1 MSARRTVSGKKTAT
15 KSAAPRKRLSPEARE
30 KMIVEEAI
38 RYFAEHG
45 FEGDTRAL
53 AKRIGVSQGLIFRYF
68 PTKSDLIERVYR
80 DVFLKRWN
88 PEWEDM
94 ITDRSR
100 SLKARLV
107 AFYEDYYRTVDS
119 YDWIRVALFSA
130 LRGEPIMSRYLVLVR
145 NRLVVPIARELRA
158 HYRLPDPDDV
168 PLRALELE
176 MVWDLHS
183 FVIYKLIRR
192 HVYGEANAAAHD
204 EGAADAQEAA
214 IGAYV
219 RTFLAGARGTFQS
232 IVLNGE
238 NAPENTN

>member
-1 MSARRTVSGKKTAT
+1 MSAKRTAAGKRAGTKT
-15 KSAAPRKRLSPEARE
+15 AAPRKRLSPEARE

-68 PTKSDLIERVYR
+68 PTKADLIERVYR

-100 SLKARLV
+100 PLKARLV
-107 AFYEDYYRTVDS
+107 AFYEDYHRTVDS
-119 YDWIRVALFSA
+119 YEWIRVALFSA
-130 LRGEPIMSRYLVLVR
+130 LRGEPIMGRYLVLVR
-145 NRLVVPIARELRA
+145 NRLVIPIARELRA

-176 MVWDLHS
+176 LVWDLHS
-183 FVIYKLIRR
+183 FVIYNMIRR
-192 HVYGEANAAAHD
+192 HVYGEDNAASYD
-204 EGAADAQEAA
+204 GGTTDAQEAA

-219 RTFLAGARGTFQS
+219 RTFLAGARGTLKS
-232 IVLNGE
+232 IVLNGK
-238 NAPENTN
+238 NAPINTN